1 MPNGENHVGRITYS
15 SVLKVDAVGDTGK
28 QDRERAIFIILDSA
42 PSLVVAS
49 ARRHQGMIDSRDSLP
64 ARARRAP
71 RTCAEATTTQIPDR
85 IKKSLKSSL
94 KSSLLPL
101 AGGSGCNLHSK
112 CSKARRAHSNLSLR
126 SHGCALPHAPPLATP
141 PDASLRTPPKSR
153 WQKRA
158 FAGFFFIC
166 LLGIGAYSST
176 LTGPKHLSYLKPH
189 FF

>member
-49 ARRHQGMIDSRDSLP
+49 ARR

-85 IKKSLKSSL
+85 IKKYSLKSSL